1 MLTTS
6 IFPLVQG
13 AYREEFGAR
22 DRFWKHQQRN
32 RTIKIK
38 GVEQY
43 QNIERCLQKNKA
55 KENIDEESKENANV
69 QYAHKKIVN
78 RLLDSLTG
86 GVMLVEIK
94 DAIKPGHAAP
104 IKTWL
109 CVFEIIY
116 QA

>member
-1 MLTTS
+1 MRLCHDSMYIRSRREILLLLLTTS

-69 QYAHKKIVN
+69 QYAHKKN
-78 RLLDSLTG
+78 C
-86 GVMLVEIK
+86 EQ
-94 DAIKPGHAAP
+94 AA
-104 IKTWL
+104 
-109 CVFEIIY
+109 
-116 QA
+116 